1 MILEFRVNKDIL
13 KKKDSPKVLDQSTDY
28 YKLKFYPSKKIWKGC
43 TLFATFSN
51 DLGYIETVPLGEYN
65 EILSCIVPPR
75 IVKGGFFSLYICSD
89 DNYKTNT
96 ISITLTN
103 SYHKAKKKCNIISE
117 VFAHIE
123 TKIDDIVYD
132 NYQIKCYSGGE
143 LIDAI
148 YIGNVDE
155 DLVKDWIHE
164 QMVSFKDTLADVA
177 FTGSYNDLKDV
188 PETFTPS
195 SHSHTTE
202 DIVNID
208 EKHDQINEE
217 LISLLTNEIDL
228 I

>member
-1 MILEFRVNKDIL
+1 MILEFKVNKDIL
-13 KKKDSPKVLDQSTDY
+13 KIRDSPKVLDQSTDY
-28 YKLKFYPSKKIWKGC
+28 YKLKFYPNKKIWKGSV
-43 TLFATFSN
+43 LFATFSN
-51 DLGYIETVPLGEYN
+51 DLGYIETVTLGEYN

-75 IVKGGFFSLYICSD
+75 IAKGGFFSLYICSD
-89 DNYKTNT
+89 NHYRTNT

-103 SYHKAKKKCNIISE
+103 NYHKAEKKCNIISE

-123 TKIDDIVYD
+123 KKIDDIVYD
-132 NYQIKCYSGGE
+132 NYQIKCYSNGE

-177 FTGSYNDLKDV
+177 FTGSYNDLKDI
-188 PETFTPS
+188 PEAFTPS
-195 SHSHTTE
+195 PHTHTTE
-202 DIVNID
+202 DVTDFVESSDNLD
-208 EKHDQINEE
+208 EE
-217 LISLLTNEIDL
+217 LLALLTNEIDS

>member
-1 MILEFRVNKDIL
+1 MILEFKVSKDIL
-13 KKKDSPKVLDQSTDY
+13 KKKDSPMVVNQSTDY
-28 YKLKFYPSKKIWKGC
+28 YKLKFYPDKKIWQGSL
-43 TLFATFSN
+43 LFATFTN
-51 DLGYIETVPLGEYN
+51 NLGSIETIPLGEYN

-75 IVKGGFFSLYICSD
+75 IINGDFFSLYICSD
-89 DNYKTNT
+89 DNRKTNT

-103 SYHKAKKKCNIISE
+103 NYRKAEKKCNIISE
-117 VFAHIE
+117 VFAHID
-123 TKIDDIVYD
+123 TKIDDIIYD
-132 NYQIKCYSGGE
+132 NYQIKCYSNGE

-188 PETFTPS
+188 PEAFTPS
-195 SHSHTTE
+195 PHNHNSE
-202 DIVNID
+202 DVVDLD
-208 EKHDQINEE
+208 ESNDRINEE
-217 LISLLTNEIDL
+217 LLSRLTNEIDL